1 MRIVISGSGGLV
13 GRWLA
18 PDLEA
23 NGHQIV
29 RLVRGEIQPGTAG
42 VARWNPMRGEL
53 DPGVLSGADAVIN
66 LNGRSIADSRWT
78 ARVKEDLRTS
88 RIRST
93 ETLARAIAG
102 ATAPPPLLI
111 SASAV
116 GYYGDRGDE
125 ILDEGSSAGTGFLAE
140 LARDW
145 EGAAL
150 AAASNRTRVVLL
162 RLAMVV
168 GRGGALE
175 RMLLPFKLGAGGPIG
190 SGRQWWPWIA
200 MEDVVGAVRFLLD
213 HPAAE
218 GPINLAAPHEVR
230 CAILE
235 PSAGS
240 STAKR
245 AAATGS
251 GPPGDGRDGRR
262 AAARERA
269 GAAGRPRAPRLH
281 LPGSRARHRHP
292 PRHRL
297 GRGSRIWGLGSR
309 SAAEWDRYLRH
320 VIVPGGWAAPDPIL

>member
-1 MRIVISGSGGLV
+1 MRIVISGSSGLV
-13 GRWLA
+13 GRWLV

-29 RLVRGEIQPGTAG
+29 RLVRGEVGPKAG
-42 VARWNPMRGEL
+42 GAARWDPARGEL
-53 DPGVLSGADAVIN
+53 DPGVLSGADAVVN

-78 ARVKEDLRTS
+78 ARVKEDLRSS

-93 ETLARAIAG
+93 ETLVRAIAR
-102 ATAPPPLLI
+102 ATAPPPVLI

-125 ILDEGSSAGTGFLAE
+125 ILAEGSSAGTGFLAE

-200 MEDVVGAVRFLLD
+200 MEDVVGAVRFLLE

-218 GPINLAAPHEVR
+218 GPLNVAAPQEVR
-230 CAILE
+230 CADF
-235 PSAGS
+235 
-240 STAKR
+240 TR
-245 AAATGS
+245 T
-251 GPPGDGRDGRR
+251 
-262 AAARERA
+262 
-269 GAAGRPRAPRLH
+269 
-281 LPGSRARHRHP
+281 
-292 PRHRL
+292 L
-297 GRGSRIWGLGSR
+297 GRVLNRPSVLTLPQRRPAW
-309 SAAEWDRYLRH
+309 
-320 VIVPGGWAAPDPIL
+320 

>member
-1 MRIVISGSGGLV
+1 MRIVISGASGLV
-13 GRWLA
+13 GRWLV

-29 RLVRGEIQPGTAG
+29 RLVRGAIQPGTAG
-42 VARWNPMRGEL
+42 AARWDPMRGEL
-53 DPGVLSGADAVIN
+53 DPGVLSGADAVVN

-78 ARVKEDLRTS
+78 ARVKEELRSS

-93 ETLARAIAG
+93 ETLGRAIAG

-125 ILDEGSSAGTGFLAE
+125 ILDEDAPPGTGFLAE

-145 EGAAL
+145 ELAAL

-200 MEDVVGAVRFLLD
+200 MEDVVGVIRFLLE

-218 GPINLAAPHEVR
+218 GPLNLAAPQEVR
-230 CAILE
+230 CADFTRTLGRVLNR
-235 PSAGS
+235 PSVLPLPA
-240 STAKR
+240 
-245 AAATGS
+245 
-251 GPPGDGRDGRR
+251 
-262 AAARERA
+262 AAARLVMGEMADALLLASARV
-269 GAAGRPRAPRLH
+269 RPSGLE
-281 LPGSRARHRHP
+281 
-292 PRHRL
+292 RL
-297 GRGSRIWGLGSR
+297 GYSFRVPELATAI
-309 SAAEWDRYLRH
+309 RH
-320 VIVPGGWAAPDPIL
+320 AID

>member
-1 MRIVISGSGGLV
+1 MRIVISGSSGLV
-13 GRWLA
+13 GRWLV

-29 RLVRGEIQPGTAG
+29 RLVRGEVGPNAGGTA
-42 VARWNPMRGEL
+42 RWDPARGEL
-53 DPGVLSGADAVIN
+53 DPGVLSGADAVVN

-78 ARVKEDLRTS
+78 ARVKEDLRSS

-93 ETLARAIAG
+93 ETLVRAIAR

-200 MEDVVGAVRFLLD
+200 MEDVVGAVRFLLE

-218 GPINLAAPHEVR
+218 GPLNLAAPQEVR
-230 CAILE
+230 CADFTRTLGRVLNR
-235 PSAGS
+235 PSVLPLPA
-240 STAKR
+240 
-245 AAATGS
+245 
-251 GPPGDGRDGRR
+251 
-262 AAARERA
+262 AAARLVMGEMADALLLASARVRPA
-269 GAAGRPRAPRLH
+269 GLE
-281 LPGSRARHRHP
+281 
-292 PRHRL
+292 RL
-297 GRGSRIWGLGSR
+297 GYTFRVPELATAI
-309 SAAEWDRYLRH
+309 RH
-320 VIVPGGWAAPDPIL
+320 AID